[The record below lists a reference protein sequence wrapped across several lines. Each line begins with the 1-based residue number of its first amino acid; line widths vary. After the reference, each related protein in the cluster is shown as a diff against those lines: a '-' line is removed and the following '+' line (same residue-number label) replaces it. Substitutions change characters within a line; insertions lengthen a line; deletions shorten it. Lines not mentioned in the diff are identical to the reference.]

1 MEIQALQMQISL
13 EKQAL
18 TAAMATV
25 PVSSAAV
32 AAIESRIGIATAKLG
47 TAKANLA
54 TVNMKIIKNK
64 GVIA

>member
-18 TAAMATV
+18 AAAMATV
-25 PVSSAAV
+25 PVSSGAV

-54 TVNMKIIKNK
+54 TVNMKITKNK

>member
-1 MEIQALQMQISL
+1 
-13 EKQAL
+13 
-18 TAAMATV
+18 MATV